1 MKILSIDIGIKNL
14 ACCLFE
20 KPQGS
25 ELFNI
30 LKWEIVNL
38 SQEDECKTCCF
49 QNLDDKSKTKSKKVS
64 KPKKVFKEPTI
75 KENTICGRP
84 AKFTKFD
91 FHYCLAHA
99 KKQEYKFVTSD
110 LKLAFLN
117 KQKLQKLIEI
127 ADKYE
132 IQKDNNLK
140 KADILSLINSYRE
153 NKCFEDV
160 AASKNASK
168 IDLVTI
174 GKNIKTKFNLLFGDD
189 LVIDHVI
196 IENQISPI
204 ANRMKTIQGMVA
216 QYFIMTGTGHNIEFV
231 SASNKLKA
239 FSKED
244 KEKYSDRKKLGVS
257 KSLEIMETQSN
268 YGEKIEFFKAHKK
281 KDDLA
286 DCFLQGLWFISTP
299 LFKKVEQN

>member
-20 KPQGS
+20 KPLGS
-25 ELFNI
+25 ELFHI

-49 QNLDDKSKTKSKKVS
+49 HNVDD
-64 KPKKVFKEPTI
+64 KPKKKPT
-75 KENTICGRP
+75 KKPTKKQVNAICGRP
-84 AKFTKFD
+84 AKLTKD
-91 FHYCLAHA
+91 GFHYCLAHA
-99 KKQEYKFVTSD
+99 KKQPFKIVTPD
-110 LKLAFLN
+110 LKPAFLN
-117 KQKLQKLIEI
+117 KQKLQGLQDITT
-127 ADKYE
+127 KYGVH
-132 IQKDNNLK
+132 NNNNIK
-140 KADILSLINSYRE
+140 KAELLSLINSYRE
-153 NKCFEDV
+153 KNCFENV
-160 AASKNASK
+160 AASKNASE

-174 GKNIKTKFNLLFGDD
+174 GKNIKTKFGLLFGDD

-244 KEKYSDRKKLGVS
+244 KEKYSDRKKLGVN
-257 KSLEIMETQSN
+257 KTLEIMEKESN

-286 DCFLQGLWFISTP
+286 DCFLQGLWFIST
-299 LFKKVEQN
+299 FKKS

>member
-20 KPQGS
+20 KSEDS
-25 ELFNI
+25 ELFHI

-49 QNLDDKSKTKSKKVS
+49 QNLEDKFKSKSKSKSKKVS
-64 KPKKVFKEPTI
+64 VKKQA
-75 KENTICGRP
+75 NTICGRQ
-84 AKFTKFD
+84 AKLTKNG

-99 KKQEYKFVTSD
+99 KKQEYKILTPD
-110 LKLAFLN
+110 LKPTFLN
-117 KQKLQKLIEI
+117 KQKLQNLNEI
-127 ADKYE
+127 ADKYS
-132 IQKDNNLK
+132 IQYDSKGIK
-140 KADILSLINSYRE
+140 KTDLLSLINSYRE
-153 NKCFEDV
+153 KNCFEYV
-160 AASKNASK
+160 EASKNASK

-189 LVIDHVI
+189 LVIEHVI
-196 IENQISPI
+196 IENQISPL

-216 QYFIMTGTGHNIEFV
+216 QYFIMTGTAQNIEFI

-244 KEKYSDRKKLGVS
+244 KEKYSDRKKLGIN
-257 KSLEIMETQSN
+257 KCLEIMETQSN
-268 YGEKIEFFKAHKK
+268 YGEKIEFFKTHKK

-286 DCFLQGLWFISTP
+286 DCFLQGLWFLST
-299 LFKKVEQN
+299 FQKS

>member
-20 KPQGS
+20 KPEGS
-25 ELFNI
+25 ELFHI
-30 LKWEIVNL
+30 LKWEVVNL

-49 QNLDDKSKTKSKKVS
+49 QNVDD
-64 KPKKVFKEPTI
+64 KPKKKTSNKPKKII
-75 KENTICGRP
+75 KKPVNAICGRP
-84 AKFTKFD
+84 AKLTKD
-91 FHYCLAHA
+91 GFHYCVAHA
-99 KKQEYKFVTSD
+99 KKQPFKIVTSD
-110 LKLAFLN
+110 LKPAFLN
-117 KQKLQKLIEI
+117 KQKLQGLQDI
-127 ADKYE
+127 AKKYG
-132 IQKDNNLK
+132 IQKDSNSNNTNIK
-140 KADILSLINSYRE
+140 KTELLSLINSYRE
-153 NKCFEDV
+153 KNCFENV
-160 AASKNASK
+160 AASKNASE

-174 GKNIKTKFNLLFGDD
+174 GKNIKTKFGLLFGDD

-244 KEKYSDRKKLGVS
+244 KEKYSDRKKLGVN
-257 KSLEIMETQSN
+257 KTLEIMDKESN

-286 DCFLQGLWFISTP
+286 DCFLQGLWYIST
-299 LFKKVEQN
+299 FKKS

>member
-20 KPQGS
+20 KPLGS
-25 ELFNI
+25 ELFHI

-49 QNLDDKSKTKSKKVS
+49 QNVDD
-64 KPKKVFKEPTI
+64 KPKKKTNKKPL
-75 KENTICGRP
+75 NTICGRP
-84 AKFTKFD
+84 AKLTKD
-91 FHYCLAHA
+91 GFHYCLAHA
-99 KKQEYKFVTSD
+99 KKQPFKIITPD
-110 LKLAFLN
+110 LKPAFLN
-117 KQKLQKLIEI
+117 KQKLQGLQDI
-127 ADKYE
+127 ATKYGVH
-132 IQKDNNLK
+132 INNISNIK
-140 KADILSLINSYRE
+140 KAELLYSINSYRE
-153 NKCFEDV
+153 KNCFENV
-160 AASKNASK
+160 AASKNSSE

-174 GKNIKTKFNLLFGDD
+174 GKNIKTKFGLLFGDD

-244 KEKYSDRKKLGVS
+244 KEKYSDRKKLGVN
-257 KSLEIMETQSN
+257 KTLEIMEKESN
-268 YGEKIEFFKAHKK
+268 YEEKIEFFKAHKK

-286 DCFLQGLWFISTP
+286 DCFLQGLWFLST
-299 LFKKVEQN
+299 FKKS

>member
-1 MKILSIDIGIKNL
+1 MKVLSIDIGIKNL

-20 KPQGS
+20 KPSGS
-25 ELFNI
+25 ELFHI
-30 LKWEIVNL
+30 LKWEVVNL

-49 QNLDDKSKTKSKKVS
+49 QNVDD
-64 KPKKVFKEPTI
+64 KPKKKTSNKPNKII
-75 KENTICGRP
+75 KKPVNAICGRP
-84 AKFTKFD
+84 AKLTKD
-91 FHYCLAHA
+91 GFHYCLAHA
-99 KKQEYKFVTSD
+99 KKQPFKIVTSD
-110 LKLAFLN
+110 LKSAFLN
-117 KQKLQKLIEI
+117 KQKLQGLQDI
-127 ADKYE
+127 ATKYGVHNTN
-132 IQKDNNLK
+132 IK
-140 KADILSLINSYRE
+140 KAELLSLINSYRE
-153 NKCFEDV
+153 KNCFENV
-160 AASKNASK
+160 AASKNASE

-174 GKNIKTKFNLLFGDD
+174 GKNIKTKFGLLFGDD

-244 KEKYSDRKKLGVS
+244 KEKYSDRKKLGVN
-257 KSLEIMETQSN
+257 KTLEIMDKESN

-286 DCFLQGLWFISTP
+286 DCFLQGLWFI
-299 LFKKVEQN
+299 LFKKV

>member
-25 ELFNI
+25 ELFHI
-30 LKWEIVNL
+30 LKWDVVNL

-49 QNLDDKSKTKSKKVS
+49 NNLEDKLKTNSKSKGKSKSKKV
-64 KPKKVFKEPTI
+64 VKE
-75 KENTICGRP
+75 ENVICGKP
-84 AKFTKFD
+84 AKFIKNEFL
-91 FHYCLAHA
+91 YCLAHA
-99 KKQEYKFVTSD
+99 KKQEYKFVTPD
-110 LKLAFLN
+110 LKPAFLN
-117 KQKLQKLIEI
+117 KQKLQKLVEI
-127 ADKYE
+127 ADKYG
-132 IQKDNNLK
+132 IQKDTTLK
-140 KADILSLINSYRE
+140 KADLLSFINSYRE
-153 NKCFEDV
+153 KNCFENV
-160 AASKNASK
+160 AASKNASE
-168 IDLVTI
+168 INLVTI
-174 GKNIKTKFNLLFGDD
+174 GKNIKTKFGLLFGDD
-189 LVIDHVI
+189 LLIDHVI

-231 SASNKLKA
+231 SASNKLKG

-257 KSLEIMETQSN
+257 KTLEIMESQSN
-268 YGEKIEFFKAHKK
+268 YGEKIDFFKAHKK

-299 LFKKVEQN
+299 LFKKVEQNKN

>member
-20 KPQGS
+20 KPVDS
-25 ELFNI
+25 ELFHI
-30 LKWEIVNL
+30 LKWDIVNL
-38 SQEDECKTCCF
+38 SEESECKTCCF
-49 QNLDDKSKTKSKKVS
+49 QNTDD
-64 KPKKVFKEPTI
+64 KPKKSNKKPKLI
-75 KENTICGRP
+75 KKTSTICGRP
-84 AKFTKFD
+84 AKFTKD
-91 FHYCLAHA
+91 GFHYCLAHA
-99 KKQEYKFVTSD
+99 KKQDYKIITPD
-110 LKLAFLN
+110 LKPVFLN
-117 KQKLQKLIEI
+117 KQKLQGLLDI
-127 ADKYE
+127 ANKYSLT
-132 IQKDNNLK
+132 KDANLK
-140 KADILSLINSYRE
+140 KAELLSLLNSYRE
-153 NKCFEDV
+153 KNCFENV
-160 AASKNASK
+160 AASKNASQ

-174 GKNIKTKFNLLFGDD
+174 GKNIKTKFDLLFGDD
-189 LVIDHVI
+189 LEIEYVI

-216 QYFIMTGTGHNIEFV
+216 QYFIMRGTATNIEFV

-244 KEKYSDRKKLGVS
+244 KEKYSDRKKLGVN
-257 KSLEIMETQSN
+257 KCLEIMETQNN

-299 LFKKVEQN
+299 LFKKVEQNKN

>member
-25 ELFNI
+25 EIFHI
-30 LKWEIVNL
+30 LKWDVVNL

-49 QNLDDKSKTKSKKVS
+49 NNLEDKSKTNSKSKSKSKKV
-64 KPKKVFKEPTI
+64 VKEP
-75 KENTICGRP
+75 NVICGRP
-84 AKFTKFD
+84 AKFTKNE

-99 KKQEYKFVTSD
+99 KKQEYKFVTPD
-110 LKLAFLN
+110 LKQIFLN
-117 KQKLQKLIEI
+117 KQKLQKLVEI
-127 ADKYE
+127 ADKYGLT
-132 IQKDNNLK
+132 KDTTLK
-140 KADILSLINSYRE
+140 KADLLSLINSYRE
-153 NKCFEDV
+153 KNCFENV
-160 AASKNASK
+160 AASKNASE
-168 IDLVTI
+168 INLVTI
-174 GKNIKTKFNLLFGDD
+174 GKNIKTKFGLLFGDD

-196 IENQISPI
+196 IENQISPL

-268 YGEKIEFFKAHKK
+268 YGDKIEFFKAHKK

-299 LFKKVEQN
+299 LFKKVEQNKN

>member
-20 KPQGS
+20 KPLGS
-25 ELFNI
+25 ELFHI

-49 QNLDDKSKTKSKKVS
+49 QNVDDKPTKKTNKK
-64 KPKKVFKEPTI
+64 PL
-75 KENTICGRP
+75 NTICSRP
-84 AKFTKFD
+84 AKFTKD
-91 FHYCLAHA
+91 GFHYCLAHA
-99 KKQEYKFVTSD
+99 KKQPFKIVTPD
-110 LKLAFLN
+110 LKPVFLN
-117 KQKLQKLIEI
+117 KQKLQGLQDI
-127 ADKYE
+127 ATKYG
-132 IQKDNNLK
+132 IQKDYNANNTNIK
-140 KADILSLINSYRE
+140 KSELLSSINSYRE
-153 NKCFEDV
+153 KNCFENV
-160 AASKNASK
+160 AASKNSSK

-174 GKNIKTKFNLLFGDD
+174 GKNIKTKFGFLFGDD

-244 KEKYSDRKKLGVS
+244 KEKYSDRKKLGVN
-257 KSLEIMETQSN
+257 KTLEIMEKESN

-286 DCFLQGLWFISTP
+286 DCFLQGLWFIST
-299 LFKKVEQN
+299 FKKSGAKPLKLNPL